1 MTVLE
6 KPPGVDGD
14 GALIRIGPPLL
25 RDEADAC
32 PEGRALRA
40 RPLLVQQPGRSLR
53 KPVEDFVF
61 KPLDRLLDAVEHE
74 GRSVAEV
81 VANRWHIR
89 SCSGAHAEW
98 ALAAAR
104 IFLAAREREQSAR
117 MASGHPATSAVQPR
131 WVGGRKLSA
140 LDGRS
145 VDQYERT
152 AWGRQYASE
161 DGTVRELWI
170 PSLGRVRTDRA
181 LPEVVAA
188 AHVLASGVAAR
199 TPYLQRSEPL
209 APPQPQPRRVRV
221 LGVGLGDGSTAVLG
235 DWNVEEAQRLF
246 DVHVRGLMAKVAD
259 GRGRRAGSDCVRCE
273 ALAGCRTV
281 PRAPGLLGVPAP
293 ARPRKRRSVSVS
305 DLRAYRDCPA
315 RYHLTRVLK
324 LRDGRTESEAIRR
337 GRAVDAWLNECH
349 GARRWVPC
357 RDIPLPDTLPGL
369 DDTEL
374 PAARAMIR
382 AHRGLCPL
390 DGLPATERVE
400 PQRRVAV
407 YDEQADVVVI
417 AGCDVVYTDDGGV
430 VIRETKTAAHRF
442 TERRHLVETFP
453 QLALGVM
460 LLASGVLG
468 GDLRRSRV
476 ELEVLRPDGARL
488 EELDPC
494 DGLTLDQSRQVVT
507 ELASGWVADETY
519 VAEPAPDVDCSGCE
533 AARWCSV
540 GRSRRA
546 ADTTGEAQ

>member
-1 MTVLE
+1 MTVLG

-61 KPLDRLLDAVEHE
+61 KPVDRLLDAVEHE
-74 GRSVAEV
+74 GRTFGEAS
-81 VANRWHIR
+81 ANRWFIR
-89 SCSGAHAEW
+89 GCSAAHAEW
-98 ALAAAR
+98 ALEAVR
-104 IFLAAREREQSAR
+104 IFLAAREREQLAR
-117 MASGHPATSAVQPR
+117 IASGHPATHAVRPR
-131 WVGGRKLSA
+131 WVGGRKLST
-140 LDGRS
+140 LDGRG

-152 AWGRQYASE
+152 AWGRQYESG

-170 PSLGRVRTDRA
+170 PSLGRVNADRA

-188 AHVLASGVAAR
+188 AHVLASGVPAR
-199 TPYLQRSEPL
+199 TPYMQRSEPL
-209 APPQPQPRRVRV
+209 TSPQSQPCRVRV

-235 DWNVEEAQRLF
+235 DWDVEETQRLF
-246 DVHVRGLMAKVAD
+246 DLYVRGLMSKVTD
-259 GRGRRAGSDCVRCE
+259 GRGRRPGSDCVRCE
-273 ALAGCRTV
+273 ALVGCRTV
-281 PRAPGLLGVPAP
+281 PRTPGLLGVRTP

-305 DLRAYRDCPA
+305 DLRAYQDCPA

-349 GARRWVPC
+349 GARPWVPC
-357 RDIPLPDTLPGL
+357 REIPLPDTLPGL
-369 DDTEL
+369 DGTEL

-390 DGLPATERVE
+390 DGLPSTERVE

-407 YDEQADVVVI
+407 YDEQADAVVI
-417 AGCDVVYTDDGGV
+417 AACDVVYTDDGAV

-453 QLALGVM
+453 QLALAVL

-468 GDLRRSRV
+468 GDPRRSRV
-476 ELEVLRPDGARL
+476 ELEVLRPDGSRL
-488 EELDPC
+488 EELDPF

-507 ELASGWVADETY
+507 DLAVGWAADETY
-519 VAEPAPDVDCSGCE
+519 AAEPAPDFDCSACE
-533 AARWCSV
+533 AVRWCSV
-540 GRSRRA
+540 GRSRRD
-546 ADTTGEAQ
+546 ADTTGEAP